1 MIYSGKPLV
10 PFLREKLI
18 HSALMR
24 TRGWKGNTFGAKYST
39 GGKEDKRNP
48 DKMVD
53 G

>member
-1 MIYSGKPLV
+1 MIYSRKPLV

-39 GGKEDKRNP
+39 GREGDKSNS